1 MKTRFGSLLF
11 LGVLV
16 AVSLSAATM
25 TSGTATCTMD
35 PAAPAPVALTDMPNH
50 AFAVGKAH
58 CTWTGFSVAGQAYKD
73 GVSTSLNEISG
84 DTSSATGY
92 HVATTTTGDSA
103 TAKFQGSGKL
113 KDGKNVSD
121 GGTWT
126 FTSGTGKLK
135 GIKGKG
141 TYRGTANPDGT
152 MTYKVTGE
160 YSLQ

>member
-1 MKTRFGSLLF
+1 MKIRFGALLF

-16 AVSLSAATM
+16 AVSLSAATKA
-25 TSGTATCTMD
+25 SGTAMCKMD
-35 PAAPAPVALTDMPNH
+35 SASPAPVAISDQSDH
-50 AFAVGKAH
+50 AFAIGKAL
-58 CTWTGFSVAGQAYKD
+58 CTWTGFSVAGQEYKD

-92 HVATTTTGDSA
+92 HVATTTTGDTA

-121 GGTWT
+121 AGTWT

-141 TYRGTANPDGT
+141 TYQGTPNADGT
-152 MTYKVTGE
+152 MTYKVEGE
-160 YSLQ
+160 YTLP

>member
-35 PAAPAPVALTDMPNH
+35 PASPAPVALTDMPNH

-84 DTSSATGY
+84 DTSTATGY

-160 YSLQ
+160 YSLP

>member
-11 LGVLV
+11 LSLLV

-25 TSGTATCTMD
+25 TSGTATCTTD

-84 DTSSATGY
+84 DTSTATGY